1 MKYNFYWVGLSLQCG
16 HWQLNILKISRC
28 EMKKIENL
36 KNELEDTLEKLEIKS
51 ETFLDE
57 SKEFFF

>member
-1 MKYNFYWVGLSLQCG
+1 
-16 HWQLNILKISRC
+16 
-28 EMKKIENL
+28 MKKIENL

-57 SKEFFF
+57 AKEFVLKLKN